1 MPKCY
6 FITNANPKSF
16 NTIKLNAIAHKY
28 VPKEEDIRLFQNQ
41 REMMRLKATN
51 YNQQDIESFN
61 RLINTPIVTA
71 TDIFFVFPDNYV
83 IQGTFSFVETASDL
97 YSYVR
102 KFIHNPNENFYI
114 EYNNEKIKEDNYMK
128 VRSIADKSP
137 LLMNVIF
144 PIIYCKLKDEELDKY
159 KVTVI

>member
-1 MPKCY
+1 MGDIANKEKMQLKSIPELIKDEEKRREYIINKTTCLKMPKCY

-16 NTIKLNAIAHKY
+16 NTIKSNAIAHKY

-83 IQGTFSFVETASDL
+83 IQGTFSFVETAS
-97 YSYVR
+97 
-102 KFIHNPNENFYI
+102 NF
-114 EYNNEKIKEDNYMK
+114 
-128 VRSIADKSP
+128 S
-137 LLMNVIF
+137 
-144 PIIYCKLKDEELDKY
+144 
-159 KVTVI
+159 